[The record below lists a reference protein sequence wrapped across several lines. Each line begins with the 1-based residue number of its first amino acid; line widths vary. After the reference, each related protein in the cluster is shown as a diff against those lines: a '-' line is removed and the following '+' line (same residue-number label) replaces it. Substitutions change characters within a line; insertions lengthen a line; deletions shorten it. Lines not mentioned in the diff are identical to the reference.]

1 MIADK
6 IISIAQGYIGEQE
19 ILGNKGFKDQQF
31 QKDMEAVGWSYG
43 DAWCASFAK
52 MVYLKAYQ
60 GSDLGRLLANLM
72 NPSALGTYYSI
83 AHEGTFSVSQTPVP
97 GAIVIFKEGV
107 DPTRHEGHA
116 GIVKDVVTGVSF
128 RSIEGNTS
136 DNPDVREGYIVAM
149 KTHLL
154 NKAPDPHGLNIVGF
168 IIPNEP

>member
-19 ILGNKGFKDQQF
+19 ILGNKGFKDQKF

-72 NPSALGTYYSI
+72 NPSALGTYYNI
-83 AHEGTFSVSQTPVP
+83 AHEGTFKVSQEPER
-97 GAIVIFKEGV
+97 GAIVIFKEGT
-107 DPTRHEGHA
+107 DHAKFTGHA
-116 GIVKDVVTGVSF
+116 GIVTSANEHTF
-128 RSIEGNTS
+128 LSIEGNTGGT
-136 DNPDVREGYIVAM
+136 DPNIREGYIVAQ
-149 KTHLL
+149 KPHQLGL
-154 NKAPDPHGLNIVGF
+154 PPNPHGLNIVGF